1 MLQIVYISS
10 ARPDFEHK
18 EVGRILARAR
28 VRNGENNITGLLFY
42 DGMRFMQALE
52 GDDDVVWETFAR
64 IKDDP
69 RHYALV
75 VLSQRKVDKREFGS
89 WSMAAQKVDPSGRID
104 QDELVAAV
112 DALVADVPDANIRE
126 QFRSFAR
133 IRRSA

>member
-10 ARPDFEHK
+10 ARPDFDPK
-18 EVGRILARAR
+18 DVGRILASAR
-28 VRNGENNITGLLFY
+28 ERNSANNITGLLFY
-42 DGMRFMQALE
+42 DGTRFMQALE
-52 GDDDVVWETFAR
+52 GEDATVWETYAR

-75 VLSQRKVDKREFGS
+75 MLSQRPIDKREFGT
-89 WSMAAQKVDPSGRID
+89 WSMAAQKVDTSRID
-104 QDELVAAV
+104 PDTLAASV

-133 IRRSA
+133 IRRP